1 MPPYPLIQP
10 PFPLQDM
17 KYPQNTYKNTD
28 SIMPQPQRR
37 VFTIK
42 WKHRPVISPKQ
53 QALTEKDDG

>member
-37 VFTIK
+37 VCTINEA
-42 WKHRPVISPKQ
+42 HQ
-53 QALTEKDDG
+53 